1 MATRSRKLRRI
12 CFTVTHLLYC
22 MEIQMMYKIITFVK
36 KRNLPL
42 LFRNKNSAF
51 PASYAADIYFPTH
64 VLFWELYVFGCPIFF
79 LNT

>member
-1 MATRSRKLRRI
+1 MIGSWPPVVGNPK
-12 CFTVTHLLYC
+12 

-51 PASYAADIYFPTH
+51 PASYGADIYFPTH
-64 VLFWELYVFGCPIFF
+64 IEAVVPKYETVLRVM
-79 LNT
+79 